1 MTAWQE
7 RIKLKQSEIERL
19 KKQIDY
25 LAEQYD
31 QQKQLL
37 QDEKTS
43 LVVTEKQVKESKEEL
58 EKVFPSILLFSFLLF
73 IGFSWIC

>member
-73 IGFSWIC
+73 IGFS